1 MNSPS
6 KPSPRQAPRSSWELP
21 AAPLGAGGT
30 GVAPAAH
37 TRLPPPQCC
46 SQLLSQH
53 KSLQQTLT
61 LRASRLHQQSWVCRR
76 AVRTGSLRWR
86 SPGFV
91 GLEGTQPVAASPL
104 PRSPGSASSQPRAT
118 PTGESVAT
126 PQGKREQPPGAGT
139 GHPSWG
145 HTAVP
150 WRAALWPCHCSFAP
164 LIAALSCGSLCLPPP
179 PSAAVCPF
187 DPCLA
192 ARAAAPPPAC
202 FPLLLG
208 CEEQCL
214 SAAGL

>member
-1 MNSPS
+1 MAIALNSPS
-6 KPSPRQAPRSSWELP
+6 KPSPRQAPRSSWDLP

-37 TRLPPPQCC
+37 TRLPPPQRCF
-46 SQLLSQH
+46 QLLSQH

-61 LRASRLHQQSWVCRR
+61 LRASRLHQQSWACRR

-91 GLEGTQPVAASPL
+91 GLKGTQPVAASPL
-104 PRSPGSASSQPRAT
+104 PRSPGSATSQPRAT

-150 WRAALWPCHCSFAP
+150 VEGGFVAVPLFLRSPDRRTQLWLFV
-164 LIAALSCGSLCLPPP
+164 P
-179 PSAAVCPF
+179 PSAAFC
-187 DPCLA
+187 C
-192 ARAAAPPPAC
+192 
-202 FPLLLG
+202 
-208 CEEQCL
+208 CL
-214 SAAGL
+214 SF